1 MSQLM
6 EVKAKAS
13 YTAEGGK
20 KKASFSFMREL
31 KEELKKISWTTKQE
45 LVLCTKVVVWST
57 FIFGLGIYIADL
69 MIKSA
74 LELIKLVIHFI
85 FG

>member
-6 EVKAKAS
+6 EAKIKAPFS
-13 YTAEGGK
+13 MEGNRK
-20 KKASFSFMREL
+20 KFAFTFIRDL
-31 KEELKKISWTTKQE
+31 KEELKKVSWTTKQE
-45 LVLCTKVVVWST
+45 LILCTKIVVWST

-69 MIKSA
+69 MIKSS
-74 LELIKLVIHFI
+74 LELIKLVLHFI